1 MKLFASSVT
10 HVVIALCFS
19 ASIFSQSSQNAQNAT
34 ASLDATKI
42 YEQAS
47 PAVVTITVLDETGKK
62 RLGSGVI
69 VKPDGVIVTN
79 YHVIRGAVSANVHL
93 KNGDIYDEVGILETD
108 ERKDIAVIKIKAIGL
123 PAVSFSDSNNVKVG
137 QVIYALGSP
146 IGLDGTFSSGMVSSI
161 RPAKEVSNQL
171 DGFRFIQFTAPVS
184 HGSSGGPLLD
194 EQGKIVGLVSSGF
207 TNAQNLNLAIPANYV
222 MPLASGTS
230 SSFRSLSKMP
240 EGKEKAVARPPAEIL
255 ASAKSICV
263 LVKQG
268 NPILKTEISNK
279 LLAWGKLN
287 LLVSPT
293 EADLVLQVIQTST
306 LDGYGRGN
314 EATALLV
321 EPSSG
326 VELWSTTKG
335 GSWQFSGWRV
345 ASVAHAIANEFIKM
359 MEKLKSGHIV

>member
-1 MKLFASSVT
+1 MKLYASFIA
-10 HVVIALCFS
+10 HAVIALCFS
-19 ASIFSQSSQNAQNAT
+19 ASLLSQASQTPT
-34 ASLDATKI
+34 ANLDATKI

-47 PAVVTITVLDETGKK
+47 PAVVTITVLDEAGKK

-79 YHVIRGAVSANVHL
+79 YHVIKGAVSANVHL

-108 ERKDIAVIKIKAIGL
+108 ERKDIAVIKIKATGL
-123 PAVSFSDSNNVKVG
+123 PAISFSDSNNVKVG

-171 DGFRFIQFTAPVS
+171 EGFRFIQFTAPVS

-194 EQGKIVGLVSSGF
+194 EQGKIVGLVSNSFSG
-207 TNAQNLNLAIPANYV
+207 AQNLNLAIPANYV
-222 MPLASGTS
+222 MPLASGVS
-230 SSFRSLSKMP
+230 SSHRSLSKMP
-240 EGKEKAVARPPAEIL
+240 QGKEKTVARTPAEIL
-255 ASAKSICV
+255 SSAKSICI

-268 NPILKTEISNK
+268 NPLLKTEISSK
-279 LLAWGKLN
+279 LLVWGKLN
-287 LLVSPT
+287 LLSSPS
-293 EADLVLQVIQTST
+293 EADLVLQVVQTST

-314 EATALLV
+314 EATALLS
-321 EPSSG
+321 EPGSG

-335 GSWQFSGWRV
+335 GSFAFSGWRI
-345 ASVAHAIANEFIKM
+345 ASVARGIADEFIKM
-359 MEKLKSGHIV
+359 MEKRKKTSK